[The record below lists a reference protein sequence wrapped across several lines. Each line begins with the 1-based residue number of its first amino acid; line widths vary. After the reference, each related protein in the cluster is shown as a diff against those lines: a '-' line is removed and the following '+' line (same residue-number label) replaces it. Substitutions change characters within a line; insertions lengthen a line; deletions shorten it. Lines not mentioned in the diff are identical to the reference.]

1 MSFRE
6 KTAWGM
12 GLVLILA
19 GIWYFKRVVGMSDAL
34 GETAAPNIRFVI
46 GYIVLVVLAS
56 ILVNILIAS
65 ASGKDAEAPADE
77 RERAILDKAG
87 HWSGY
92 VLAVGAV
99 AGLFHFSW
107 QNDGNLLFHIVF
119 GALMASQVTE
129 YAFQIFLF
137 RRGV

>member
-12 GLVLILA
+12 GAILVLA
-19 GIWYFKRVVGMSDAL
+19 GVWYFQRVVGLSEAL
-34 GETAAPNIRFVI
+34 GETAAPNLRFVI
-46 GYIVLVVLAS
+46 GYIVLVILAS
-56 ILVNILIAS
+56 IAANIVIAS
-65 ASGKDAEAPADE
+65 AAGKEAEVPADE

-87 HWSGY
+87 HWAGY

-99 AGLFHFSW
+99 AGLWHFGW
-107 QNDGNLLFHIVF
+107 RHDGNLLFHIVF
-119 GALMASQVTE
+119 GALMLSQIAE

>member
-12 GLVLILA
+12 GLILILA
-19 GIWYFKRVVGMSDAL
+19 GVWYFQRVIGLSEAL
-34 GETAAPNIRFVI
+34 GHVAAPNIKFVI
-46 GYIVLVVLAS
+46 GYVVLVVIAS
-56 ILVNILIAS
+56 IVVNIIIAS
-65 ASGKDAEAPADE
+65 AAGKEAEAPADE
-77 RERAILDKAG
+77 REKVILDRAG

-99 AGLFHFSW
+99 AGLWHFGWNS
-107 QNDGNLLFHIVF
+107 DGNLLFHIVF
-119 GALMASQVTE
+119 GALMLSQVAE
-129 YAFQIFLF
+129 YAFQIVLF